1 MKAAYFDCF
10 NGASEPMLLA
20 ALLDAG
26 ADVDRLR
33 AELTA
38 LVPDGCTLS
47 LFRDPGALGVRV
59 EVLAPAG
66 ASLKEMKDVVAF
78 LQASTL
84 PKSVQERTLRAYHK
98 LALAEAKLGGTTSD
112 RVFLRE
118 HGALE
123 RFLTVVA
130 ISLAVDMLGLSV
142 LYASPLPMGS
152 GLVRTAQGLL
162 PNPQPLVVEILAG
175 VPIYDN
181 GEPGEKVTPLAA
193 ALLATM
199 IREFGALP
207 AFRLEAQGWGR
218 GPAAT
223 EGGLPQAMRVLLGQL
238 QAAGGE
244 GRETVSVIET
254 NIDDSN
260 PQFYEYVVEKLF
272 AEGALDVFLTP
283 VIMKRGR
290 PAIKLTVIA
299 PNEKVEALGA
309 IIFAETPSI
318 GLRTYQAERQVLSRE
333 ILSIRT
339 DFGPIRVKV
348 ARQMGAIAN
357 LMPEYKDCVTAAR
370 MQGVP
375 LKVVWQATVA
385 QALQEVGGPGLPSPH
400 A

>member
-10 NGASEPMLLA
+10 NGASESMLLA

-33 AELTA
+33 AELTE

-47 LFRDPGALGVRV
+47 LVREPGTLGVCV
-59 EVLAPAG
+59 EVIAPAG
-66 ASLKEMKDVVAF
+66 TSLKEMKDVVAF
-78 LQASTL
+78 LQTSKL
-84 PKSVQERTLRAYHK
+84 SKSVQERTLRAYHK

-112 RVFLRE
+112 RVFLRD
-118 HGALE
+118 HGTLE
-123 RFLTVVA
+123 SFLTVVA
-130 ISLAVDMLGLSV
+130 ISLAVEMLGVSV
-142 LYASPLPMGS
+142 LYASPLPLGS

-175 VPIYDN
+175 VPVYDN

-193 ALLATM
+193 ALLATL

-218 GPAAT
+218 GVAPVD
-223 EGGLPQAMRVLLGQL
+223 GGLPQAVRVLLGQL
-238 QAAGGE
+238 QATGGE

-290 PAIKLTVIA
+290 PAIKLTAIA

-309 IIFAETPSI
+309 IIFAETPAI

-333 ILSIRT
+333 IMSIRT

-348 ARQMGAIAN
+348 SRQMGAIAN

-370 MQGVP
+370 SQGVP

-385 QALQEVGGPGLPSPH
+385 QALQEVGGPGLPSPRG
-400 A
+400 

>member
-10 NGASEPMLLA
+10 NGASETMLLG

-26 ADVDRLR
+26 ADVERLR
-33 AELTA
+33 SELTA

-47 LFRDPGALGVRV
+47 LVRDPGAIGVRV
-59 EVLAPAG
+59 DVLAPAG

-84 PKSVQERTLRAYHK
+84 SKSVQERTLRAYHK

-112 RVFLRE
+112 RIFLRE
-118 HGALE
+118 YGALE
-123 RFLTVVA
+123 CFLTVVA
-130 ISLAVDMLGLSV
+130 VSLAVEMLGVAV

-152 GLVRTAQGLL
+152 GLVRTAQGML

-175 VPIYDN
+175 VPVYDN

-193 ALLATM
+193 AMLATM

-218 GPAAT
+218 AGSGS
-223 EGGLPQAMRVLLGQL
+223 EGELPRALRVLLGQL

-254 NIDDSN
+254 NIDDAN

-272 AEGALDVFLTP
+272 AEGAQDVFLTP

-290 PAIKLTVIA
+290 PGIKLTAIA
-299 PNEKVEALGA
+299 PNEKVDALGA

-318 GLRTYQAERQVLSRE
+318 GIRTYQAERQVLSRE
-333 ILSIRT
+333 IMSIRT

-348 ARQMGAIAN
+348 SRQMGAIAN

-370 MQGVP
+370 SQGVP

-385 QALQEVGGPGLPSPH
+385 QALQEVSGPGLPPPR

>member
-10 NGASEPMLLA
+10 NGASETMLLG

-26 ADVDRLR
+26 ADVERLR

-47 LFRDPGALGVRV
+47 LLRDPGALGVRV

-66 ASLKEMKDVVAF
+66 TSLKEMKDVVSF

-84 PKSVQERTLRAYHK
+84 SKSVQERTLRAYHK

-112 RVFLRE
+112 RVFLRD

-123 RFLTVVA
+123 CFLTVVA
-130 ISLAVDMLGLSV
+130 VSLAIEMLGISV

-152 GLVRTAQGLL
+152 GLVRTPQGVL

-175 VPIYDN
+175 VPVYDN

-193 ALLATM
+193 AMLATM

-218 GPAAT
+218 QESGS
-223 EGGLPQAMRVLLGQL
+223 EGELPRAVRVLLGQL

-254 NIDDSN
+254 NIDDAN

-290 PAIKLTVIA
+290 PAIKLTAIA
-299 PNEKVEALGA
+299 PNEKVDALGA
-309 IIFAETPSI
+309 IIFSETPSI
-318 GLRTYQAERQVLSRE
+318 GIRTYQAERQVLSRE
-333 ILSIRT
+333 IMSIRT

-348 ARQMGAIAN
+348 SRQMGAIAN

-370 MQGVP
+370 TQGVP

-385 QALQEVGGPGLPSPH
+385 QALQEVGGPGLPP
-400 A
+400 ART

>member
-10 NGASEPMLLA
+10 NGASESMLLA

-33 AELTA
+33 TELTA

-47 LFRDPGALGVRV
+47 LVREPGVLGVRV
-59 EVLAPAG
+59 EVIAPQG

-78 LQASTL
+78 LQASKL
-84 PKSVQERTLRAYHK
+84 SKAVQERTLRAYHK

-112 RVFLRE
+112 RVFLRDY
-118 HGALE
+118 GALE
-123 RFLTVVA
+123 CVLTVVA
-130 ISLAVDMLGLSV
+130 IALALELLGVSV
-142 LYASPLPMGS
+142 VYASPLPLGS

-162 PNPQPLVVEILAG
+162 PNPQPVVVEILAG
-175 VPIYDN
+175 VPVYDN

-193 ALLATM
+193 AMLATM

-218 GPAAT
+218 GVAAS

-272 AEGALDVFLTP
+272 SEGALDVFLTP

-290 PAIKLTVIA
+290 PGIKLTVIA
-299 PNEKVEALGA
+299 PNETVDALGA

-318 GLRTYQAERQVLSRE
+318 GIRTYQAERQVLSRE
-333 ILSIRT
+333 IMSIRT

-370 MQGVP
+370 SQGVP

-385 QALQEVGGPGLPSPH
+385 QALQEVGGPGLPSPRP
-400 A
+400 

>member
-10 NGASEPMLLA
+10 NGASESMLLA

-26 ADVDRLR
+26 ADVERLR
-33 AELTA
+33 TELTA

-47 LFRDPGALGVRV
+47 LVREPGVLGVRV
-59 EVLAPAG
+59 EVIAPQG

-78 LQASTL
+78 LQASKL
-84 PKSVQERTLRAYHK
+84 SKAVQERTLRAYHK

-112 RVFLRE
+112 RVFLRDY
-118 HGALE
+118 GALE
-123 RFLTVVA
+123 CVLTVVA
-130 ISLAVDMLGLSV
+130 IALALELLGVSV
-142 LYASPLPMGS
+142 VYASPLPLGS

-162 PNPQPLVVEILAG
+162 PNPQPVVVEILAG
-175 VPIYDN
+175 VPVYDN

-193 ALLATM
+193 AMLATM

-218 GPAAT
+218 GVAAS

-272 AEGALDVFLTP
+272 SEGALDVFLTP

-290 PAIKLTVIA
+290 PGIKLTVIA
-299 PNEKVEALGA
+299 PNETVDALGA

-318 GLRTYQAERQVLSRE
+318 GIRTYQAERQVLSRE
-333 ILSIRT
+333 IMSIRT

-370 MQGVP
+370 SQGVP

-385 QALQEVGGPGLPSPH
+385 QALQEVGGPGLPSPRP
-400 A
+400 

>member
-10 NGASEPMLLA
+10 NGASESMLLA

-33 AELTA
+33 VELTE

-47 LFRDPGALGVRV
+47 LVREPGTLGVCV
-59 EVLAPAG
+59 EVIAPAG
-66 ASLKEMKDVVAF
+66 TSLKEMKDVVAF
-78 LQASTL
+78 LQASKL
-84 PKSVQERTLRAYHK
+84 SKSVQERTLRAYHK

-112 RVFLRE
+112 RVFLRD

-130 ISLAVDMLGLSV
+130 ISLAVEMLGVSV
-142 LYASPLPMGS
+142 LYASPLPLGS
-152 GLVRTAQGLL
+152 GLVRTAQGVL

-175 VPIYDN
+175 VPVYDN

-193 ALLATM
+193 AILATM

-218 GPAAT
+218 GAAT
-223 EGGLPQAMRVLLGQL
+223 ADGGLPQAVRVLLGQL
-238 QAAGGE
+238 QATGGE

-290 PAIKLTVIA
+290 PAIKLTAIA
-299 PNEKVEALGA
+299 PNEKVDALGA

-318 GLRTYQAERQVLSRE
+318 GIRTYQAERQVLSRE
-333 ILSIRT
+333 IMSIRT

-348 ARQMGAIAN
+348 SRQMGAIAN

-370 MQGVP
+370 TQGVP

-385 QALQEVGGPGLPSPH
+385 QALQEVGGPGLPSPR

>member
-10 NGASEPMLLA
+10 NGASESMLLA

-33 AELTA
+33 VELTE

-47 LFRDPGALGVRV
+47 LVREPGTLGVCV
-59 EVLAPAG
+59 EVIAPAG
-66 ASLKEMKDVVAF
+66 TSLKEMKDVVAF
-78 LQASTL
+78 LQASKL
-84 PKSVQERTLRAYHK
+84 SKAVQERTLRAYHK

-112 RVFLRE
+112 RVFLRD

-130 ISLAVDMLGLSV
+130 ISLAVEMLGVSV
-142 LYASPLPMGS
+142 LYASPLPLGS
-152 GLVRTAQGLL
+152 GLVRTAQGVL

-175 VPIYDN
+175 VPVYDN

-193 ALLATM
+193 AMLATM
-199 IREFGALP
+199 IREFGSLP

-218 GPAAT
+218 HAAPAD
-223 EGGLPQAMRVLLGQL
+223 GGLPQAVRVLLGQL
-238 QAAGGE
+238 QATGGE

-290 PAIKLTVIA
+290 PAIKLTAIA
-299 PNEKVEALGA
+299 PNEKVDALGA

-318 GLRTYQAERQVLSRE
+318 GIRTYQAERQVLSRE
-333 ILSIRT
+333 IMSIRT

-348 ARQMGAIAN
+348 SRQMGAIAN

-370 MQGVP
+370 TQGVP

-385 QALQEVGGPGLPSPH
+385 QALQEVGGPGLPSPR

>member
-10 NGASEPMLLA
+10 NGASESMLLA

-33 AELTA
+33 TELTA
-38 LVPDGCTLS
+38 LVPDGCTVSVL
-47 LFRDPGALGVRV
+47 REPGVLGVCV
-59 EVLAPAG
+59 DVLAPAG
-66 ASLKEMKDVVAF
+66 TSLKEMKDVVAF

-84 PKSVQERTLRAYHK
+84 SKAVQERALRAYHK

-118 HGALE
+118 YGTLE
-123 RFLTVVA
+123 AFLTVVA
-130 ISLAVDMLGLSV
+130 IALSLEMLGVSV
-142 LYASPLPMGS
+142 LYASPLPLGS
-152 GLVRTAQGLL
+152 GLVRTAQGVL

-175 VPIYDN
+175 VPVYDN

-193 ALLATM
+193 ALLSTM

-218 GPAAT
+218 NEAT
-223 EGGLPQAMRVLLGQL
+223 REGDLPQAMRVLLGQL
-238 QAAGGE
+238 QASGSE

-254 NIDDSN
+254 NIDDAN

-272 AEGALDVFLTP
+272 AEGAQDVFLTP

-290 PAIKLTVIA
+290 PGIKLTVIA

-309 IIFAETPSI
+309 IIFAETPAI
-318 GLRTYQAERQVLSRE
+318 GIRTYQAERQVLSRE
-333 ILSIRT
+333 IMSIRT

-348 ARQMGAIAN
+348 SRQMGAIAN

-370 MQGVP
+370 SQGVP

-385 QALQEVGGPGLPSPH
+385 QALQEVGGPGLPSPR

>member
-10 NGASEPMLLA
+10 NGASESMLLA

-26 ADVDRLR
+26 ADVERLR
-33 AELTA
+33 TELTE

-47 LFRDPGALGVRV
+47 LVRDPGALGVCV
-59 EVLAPAG
+59 EVIAPAG

-78 LQASTL
+78 LQTSNL
-84 PKSVQERTLRAYHK
+84 SKSVQERTLRAYHK

-112 RVFLRE
+112 RVFLRD
-118 HGALE
+118 HGVLE
-123 RFLTVVA
+123 CFLTVVA
-130 ISLAVDMLGLSV
+130 ISLAVEMLGVSV
-142 LYASPLPMGS
+142 LYASPLPLGS

-175 VPIYDN
+175 VPVYDN

-193 ALLATM
+193 AILSTM

-218 GPAAT
+218 GAAPT
-223 EGGLPQAMRVLLGQL
+223 DGGLPQAVRVLLGQL
-238 QAAGGE
+238 QATGGE

-290 PAIKLTVIA
+290 PAIKLTAIA
-299 PNEKVEALGA
+299 PNEKVDALGA

-318 GLRTYQAERQVLSRE
+318 GIRTYQAERQVLSRE
-333 ILSIRT
+333 IMSIRT

-348 ARQMGAIAN
+348 SRQMGAIAN

-370 MQGVP
+370 TQGVP
-375 LKVVWQATVA
+375 LKVVWQATLA
-385 QALQEVGGPGLPSPH
+385 QALQEVGGPGLPSPR

>member
-10 NGASEPMLLA
+10 NGASESMLLA

-47 LFRDPGALGVRV
+47 LTREPGVLGARV
-59 EVLAPAG
+59 EVLAPQGLA
-66 ASLKEMKDVVAF
+66 LKEMKDVVAF
-78 LQASTL
+78 LKASKL
-84 PKSVQERTLRAYHK
+84 SKSVQERTLRAYHK
-98 LALAEAKLGGTTSD
+98 LALAEARLEGTTSD
-112 RVFLRE
+112 KIFLRE
-118 HGALE
+118 YGSLE
-123 RFLTVVA
+123 AFLTVVA
-130 ISLAVDMLGLSV
+130 IAIALDMLAVSV
-142 LYASPLPMGS
+142 VYASPIPMGS
-152 GLVRTAQGLL
+152 GLVRTPQGLM
-162 PNPQPLVVEILAG
+162 PNPQPVVVEILAG
-175 VPIYDN
+175 VPVYDN
-181 GEPGEKVTPLAA
+181 GEAGERVTPLAA

-199 IREFGALP
+199 VRDFGPLP

-218 GPAAT
+218 APRESDGS
-223 EGGLPQAMRVLLGQL
+223 LPQAMRVLLGHL
-238 QAAGGE
+238 RTAGGE

-272 AEGALDVFLTP
+272 AEGAVDVFLTP

-290 PAIKLTVIA
+290 PGIKLTVIA

-318 GLRTYQAERQVLSRE
+318 GIRTYQAERQVLSRE

-370 MQGVP
+370 SQGVP

-385 QALQEVGGPGLPSPH
+385 QALQEVGGPGLPSPRG
-400 A
+400 

>member
-10 NGASEPMLLA
+10 NGASEAMLLA

-26 ADVDRLR
+26 ADVERLR

-38 LVPDGCTLS
+38 LLPDGCTVS
-47 LFRDPGALGVRV
+47 LVREPGALGARAEILV
-59 EVLAPAG
+59 PAG
-66 ASLKEMKDVVAF
+66 KSLKEMKDVISF
-78 LQASTL
+78 LQGTTL
-84 PKSVQERTLRAYHK
+84 SKSVQERTLRTYHK
-98 LALAEAKLGGTTSD
+98 LALAEAKLSGTTPD

-118 HGALE
+118 YGALE
-123 RFLTVVA
+123 RVLTVIAVA
-130 ISLAVDMLGLSV
+130 LAVELLGLSV

-152 GLVRTAQGLL
+152 GLVQTAQGLL

-175 VPIYDN
+175 IPVYDN
-181 GEPGEKVTPLAA
+181 GTPGEKVTPLAA
-193 ALLATM
+193 AMLATM

-218 GPAAT
+218 GAESA
-223 EGGLPQAMRVLLGQL
+223 EGGLPTAVRVLLGQL

-254 NIDDSN
+254 NIDDAN

-290 PAIKLTVIA
+290 PAIKLTAIA
-299 PNEKVEALGA
+299 PNERVEALGA

-318 GLRTYQAERQVLSRE
+318 GIRTYQAERQVLSRE

-370 MQGVP
+370 SQGVP

-385 QALQEVGGPGLPSPH
+385 QALQEVGGPQLPPPR

>member
-10 NGASEPMLLA
+10 NGASESLLLA

-33 AELTA
+33 SELTA

-47 LFRDPGALGVRV
+47 LMRDPGSLGVRA
-59 EVLAPAG
+59 EVMAPAG
-66 ASLKEMKDVVAF
+66 TSFKEMKDVVGF
-78 LQASTL
+78 LQASKL
-84 PKSVQERTLRAYHK
+84 SKAVQERTLRAYHK
-98 LALAEAKLGGTTSD
+98 LALAEAKLTGSTPD

-118 HGALE
+118 HGTLE
-123 RFLTVVA
+123 RFLTIVA
-130 ISLAVDMLGLSV
+130 IGLAIEFLGVSV
-142 LYASPLPMGS
+142 LYASPLPLGS
-152 GLVRTAQGLL
+152 GLIRTAQGLL

-175 VPIYDN
+175 IPVYDN
-181 GEPGEKVTPLAA
+181 GETGEKVTPLAA

-207 AFRLEAQGWGR
+207 AFRLEGQGWGR
-218 GPAAT
+218 SEAGG
-223 EGGLPQAMRVLLGQL
+223 EGLPQAVRVLLGQL
-238 QAAGGE
+238 QASGGE

-272 AEGALDVFLTP
+272 TEGALDVFLTP

-299 PNEKVEALGA
+299 PNEKVDALGA

-370 MQGVP
+370 SQGVP

-385 QALQEVGGPGLPSPH
+385 QALQEVGGPGLPSPR